1 MLSFCRMPVAVALL
15 TVPFLV
21 SGCGKK
27 RDPRLPQTVGVT
39 GNVIYRDVPLEKG
52 TITFHPQGGKGNP
65 ADGRLVEGGSF
76 SLSTYSTGDGA
87 VLGQH
92 KVTIQLPPRL
102 DGEPAG
108 PMDTVPVEYTSV
120 EETPLSA
127 EVTEGG
133 KNHFEFKVV
142 VEKKKK
148 K

>member
-1 MLSFCRMPVAVALL
+1 MFSSCRMPVAVVVLSVSFLL
-15 TVPFLV
+15 G
-21 SGCGKK
+21 GCGKK

-39 GNVIYRDVPLEKG
+39 GNVIYRDAPLEKG

-65 ADGRLVEGGSF
+65 ADGRLLEGGAF
-76 SLSTYSTGDGA
+76 SLSTYATGDGA

-92 KVTIQLPPRL
+92 KVTIQIPPRL

-108 PMDTVPVEYTSV
+108 PMDTLPVEYTSV

-127 EVTEGG
+127 EVTESG

-142 VEKKKK
+142 EEKRKKK
-148 K
+148 